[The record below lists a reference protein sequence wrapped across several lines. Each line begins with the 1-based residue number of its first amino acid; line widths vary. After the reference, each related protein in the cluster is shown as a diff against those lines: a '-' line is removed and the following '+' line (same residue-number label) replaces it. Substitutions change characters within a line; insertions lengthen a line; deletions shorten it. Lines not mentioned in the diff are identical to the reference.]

1 MSAQRLIF
9 NDLLQP
15 AVELGAL
22 TPLRAWKMEL
32 MLESDL
38 EPTQQYLETAEW
50 LTLVYAPP
58 WTLQAH

>member
-22 TPLRAWKMEL
+22 TPLRAWEMEL
-32 MLESDL
+32 MLENDW
-38 EPTQQYLETAEW
+38 EPTQQDLETAEW
-50 LTLVYAPP
+50 LTLV
-58 WTLQAH
+58 